1 MKVED
6 FNFKIMKQL
15 FFLFFIILV
24 GCKSTQIKMPV
35 DDAFLSAERIEIW
48 SYPNREIWHREGV
61 DNTGALKE
69 LKIEN
74 GKVNIE
80 KNNIKEKII
89 LSKEQIEKI
98 YQTLYDNKICD
109 YESVAAC
116 YQPRHLIVF
125 FNSEDKVFN
134 ALEICLSCTQIQ
146 SINEFNYPNLC
157 DTKMDKL
164 EEVFKSFGIKYFDE
178 K

>member
-15 FFLFFIILV
+15 YFFFFLVLV
-24 GCKSTQIKMPV
+24 GCKSTQEVVSV
-35 DDAFLSAERIEIW
+35 DNAFFVAERIEIW
-48 SYPNREIWHREGV
+48 SYPNREIWDREGE
-61 DNTGALKE
+61 DNMGAFKE

-80 KNNIKEKII
+80 KSRIKEKII
-89 LSKEQIEKI
+89 LSKEQIEKV

-109 YESVAAC
+109 YESIAPC

-134 ALEICLSCTQIQ
+134 ALEICLSCIQIQ
-146 SINEFNYPNLC
+146 SIDKFNYPNLC
-157 DTKMDKL
+157 DTKMNKL
-164 EEVFKSFGIKYFDE
+164 EKVFKSFGIKYFE
-178 K
+178 E

>member
-1 MKVED
+1 
-6 FNFKIMKQL
+6 MKQL
-15 FFLFFIILV
+15 YFFFFLILV
-24 GCKSTQIKMPV
+24 GCKPTQEVVSV
-35 DDAFLSAERIEIW
+35 DNAFFVAERIEIW
-48 SYPNREIWHREGV
+48 SYPNREIWHREGD
-61 DNTGALKE
+61 DNMWALKE

-89 LSKEQIEKI
+89 LSKEQIEKT

-109 YESVAAC
+109 YESIATC

-125 FNSEDKVFN
+125 LNSEDEVFN
-134 ALEICLSCTQIQ
+134 VLEICLSCTQIQ
-146 SINEFNYPNLC
+146 SIDKFNYPDLC
-157 DTKMDKL
+157 DTKMNKL
-164 EEVFKSFGIKYFDE
+164 AKVFKSFGIKYFDE